1 MKSLPRRQA
10 MVRLVGLPAL
20 SALASL
26 SSLGV
31 TPAHAAL
38 GSATAADGIRTALAR
53 GAELAVERLGRT
65 DGFLGNAA
73 VRIGLPRNLAKAEKL
88 LRRMGQGAQVD
99 ALVTA
104 MNRAAEAAVPAGKQV
119 LVDTVKSL
127 SVDDALK
134 IVRGGDTAVTD
145 WFSGRTRKPLGEAF
159 APIVRQTT
167 GEVELARHY
176 DAVAGAAAK
185 FGLLKSEDAD
195 LAGHVTAR
203 TLDGLYR
210 LIGEEER
217 KIRQDPVATGSALLK
232 QVFGR

>member
-1 MKSLPRRQA
+1 MNPLSRR
-10 MVRLVGLPAL
+10 RLLGRLALLPAL
-20 SALASL
+20 YAPWMAGPRAATLGAS
-26 SSLGV
+26 
-31 TPAHAAL
+31 
-38 GSATAADGIRTALAR
+38 TAADGVRAALAR
-53 GAELAVERLGRT
+53 GAELAVERLGQT

-88 LRRMGQGAQVD
+88 LRRMGQGEQVD

-159 APIVRQTT
+159 APIVQRTT
-167 GEVELARHY
+167 GEVALAQHY
-176 DAVAGAAAK
+176 DAVAGRAAK
-185 FGLLKSEDAD
+185 LGLMKTEDAD
-195 LAGHVTAR
+195 LAGYVTSR
-203 TLDGLYR
+203 TLDGLYK
-210 LIGEEER
+210 LVGEEER